1 MGTLMIEH
9 ANAMPA
15 PTWHRLG
22 VNDVDIELPDDLAFA
37 RQVEVQC
44 AEGLLGDEGAFDAAL
59 LSMADSLP
67 VAATP
72 SVAAGDLGEQPA
84 MRAADPLPMAAQGLR
99 DQPVACAADQG
110 LSPVEPASVPTSAAH
125 QVDNP
130 ASLSAAMES
139 GGSAA
144 HQVDDPAAP
153 PAAMED
159 GTTAMEG
166 EAAALE
172 EGALSFY
179 QQQALEARYLAPA
192 DVFAT
197 GMGDEAR
204 EYLEFA
210 AGEPV
215 VLATRPGERTCATVR
230 LEGVDG
236 AVNAAAID
244 VVAAPGS
251 SLALAIALDSPAP
264 GAGVVGTRLRV
275 FAGADA
281 RVDIVSTQTLDDS
294 WTVLDDAGI
303 VLDERARVQLRQTV
317 LGAGRSYTGLDA
329 DVRGDDARLDI
340 DTRYQGHA
348 AQQRDFNYV
357 AHQRGRR
364 TVCNLD
370 ANGVLAGESEK
381 TLRGTIELVH
391 GCKGSVGSEQET
403 VLLADERVAN
413 RTVPVILCDE
423 DDVAGN
429 HGATI
434 GHVAPKQLFYLASRG
449 ISPDDAE
456 RLFIAAAFE
465 EAAIGAPEPRT
476 RAAVARLAA
485 ARGITLEEAV
495 A

>member
-1 MGTLMIEH
+1 MGTLTIEH

-15 PTWHRLG
+15 PTWHRLHM
-22 VNDVDIELPDDLAFA
+22 NDADIELPSGLAA
-37 RQVEVQC
+37 AQQVEVSC
-44 AEGLLGDEGAFDAAL
+44 EEGLRGEADAFDRAL
-59 LSMADSLP
+59 RSM
-67 VAATP
+67 
-72 SVAAGDLGEQPA
+72 
-84 MRAADPLPMAAQGLR
+84 ADPLPMAAQGLR

-110 LSPVEPASVPTSAAH
+110 LSPVEPASAPTSAAH
-125 QVDNP
+125 QVDDQG
-130 ASLSAAMES
+130 AL
-139 GGSAA
+139 
-144 HQVDDPAAP
+144 PAAI
-153 PAAMED
+153 ED
-159 GTTAMEG
+159 GTTAMEDG
-166 EAAALE
+166 AIAMED
-172 EGALSFY
+172 GALSLY
-179 QQQALEARYLAPA
+179 QQQALENLYLAPS
-192 DVFAT
+192 DVFTT

-204 EYLEFA
+204 EYLEFV
-210 AGEPV
+210 AGEPIV
-215 VLATRPGERTCATVR
+215 FATRPGERTCATVR
-230 LEGVDG
+230 VEGVDG
-236 AVNAAAID
+236 AANAAAID

-251 SLALAIALDSPAP
+251 SLSLAIALDSPAP
-264 GAGVVGTRLRV
+264 GTGVVGTRLRV

-281 RVDIVSTQTLDDS
+281 HVDVSCTQTLDDS
-294 WTVLDDAGI
+294 WIALDDAGI
-303 VLDERARVQLRQTV
+303 VADERARVQVRHIV

-329 DVRGDDARLDI
+329 DLRGDDARLDI
-340 DTRYQGHA
+340 DTRYLGHG

-370 ANGVLAGESEK
+370 ANGVLAGQSSK

-403 VLLADERVAN
+403 VLLADERVVN

-434 GHVAPKQLFYLASRG
+434 GHVRPEQLLYLASRG

-456 RLFIAAAFE
+456 RLFITATYQG
-465 EAAIGAPEPRT
+465 AAIDAPDERT

-485 ARGITLEEAV
+485 TRGIALEEAV

>member
-1 MGTLMIEH
+1 MGTLTIEH

-15 PTWHRLG
+15 PTWHRLKMNG
-22 VNDVDIELPDDLAFA
+22 ADIELPAELSAA
-37 RQVEVQC
+37 QQVEVLS
-44 AEGLLGDEGAFDAAL
+44 EERLRGDAGAFDDALAA
-59 LSMADSLP
+59 
-67 VAATP
+67 
-72 SVAAGDLGEQPA
+72 
-84 MRAADPLPMAAQGLR
+84 
-99 DQPVACAADQG
+99 

-125 QVDNP
+125 QVDDQGTLP
-130 ASLSAAMES
+130 AAIEDGAAMEE
-139 GGSAA
+139 G
-144 HQVDDPAAP
+144 
-153 PAAMED
+153 AAMD
-159 GTTAMEG
+159 AP
-166 EAAALE
+166 
-172 EGALSFY
+172 ALSLY
-179 QQQALEARYLAPA
+179 QQQALENRYLSPG

-204 EYLEFA
+204 EYLEFV
-210 AGEPV
+210 AGEPIV
-215 VLATRPGERTCATVR
+215 FATRPGERTCAAVR
-230 LEGVDG
+230 VEGVDG
-236 AVNAAAID
+236 AANAAAID

-251 SLALAIALDSPAP
+251 SLSLAIALDSPAP

-281 RVDIVSTQTLDDS
+281 RVDIMSTQTLDDS
-294 WTVLDDAGI
+294 WIALDDAGI
-303 VLDERARVQLRQTV
+303 VADERARVQVRHTV

-329 DVRGDDARLDI
+329 DLRGDDARLDI
-340 DTRYQGHA
+340 DTRYLARGD
-348 AQQRDFNYV
+348 QQRDFNYV

-370 ANGVLAGESEK
+370 ANGVLAGRSSK

-403 VLLADERVAN
+403 VLLADERVVN

-434 GHVAPKQLFYLASRG
+434 GHIRPEQLLYLASRG

-456 RLFIAAAFE
+456 RLFIAAAYQ
-465 EAAIGAPEPRT
+465 EAATGAPDGRT
-476 RAAVARLAA
+476 RAAVTRLAA

>member
-59 LSMADSLP
+59 LSMADPLP
-67 VAATP
+67 VAAAP
-72 SVAAGDLGEQPA
+72 SAAAGDLGEQPA
-84 MRAADPLPMAAQGLR
+84 MR
-99 DQPVACAADQG
+99 AADQG

-144 HQVDDPAAP
+144 HQVDEQGIL

-172 EGALSFY
+172 EPALSFY

-215 VLATRPGERTCATVR
+215 VLVTRPGERTCATVR
-230 LEGVDG
+230 VEGVDG
-236 AVNAAAID
+236 AINAAAID
-244 VVAAPGS
+244 IVAAPGS

-294 WTVLDDAGI
+294 WTALDDAGI

-340 DTRYQGHA
+340 DTRYLGHA

-381 TLRGTIELVH
+381 TLRGTIDLVH

-465 EAAIGAPEPRT
+465 EAAIGAPDERT

-485 ARGITLEEAV
+485 ARGIALEEAV

>member
-1 MGTLMIEH
+1 MGTLTIEH

-15 PTWHRLG
+15 PTWHRLHM
-22 VNDVDIELPDDLAFA
+22 NDADIELPGGLAA
-37 RQVEVQC
+37 AQQVEVSC
-44 AEGLLGDEGAFDAAL
+44 EEGLRGEADAFDRAL
-59 LSMADSLP
+59 RSM
-67 VAATP
+67 
-72 SVAAGDLGEQPA
+72 
-84 MRAADPLPMAAQGLR
+84 ADPLP
-99 DQPVACAADQG
+99 AADQG

-125 QVDNP
+125 QVDD
-130 ASLSAAMES
+130 
-139 GGSAA
+139 
-144 HQVDDPAAP
+144 QAAP
-153 PAAMED
+153 PAAMEGGATAMED
-159 GTTAMEG
+159 GTTAMEDG
-166 EAAALE
+166 ATAMED
-172 EGALSFY
+172 GALSLY
-179 QQQALEARYLAPA
+179 QQQALENLYLAPS
-192 DVFAT
+192 DVFTT

-204 EYLEFA
+204 EYLEFV
-210 AGEPV
+210 AGEPIV
-215 VLATRPGERTCATVR
+215 FATRPGERTCATVR
-230 LEGVDG
+230 VEGVDG
-236 AVNAAAID
+236 AANAAAID

-251 SLALAIALDSPAP
+251 SLSLAIALDSPAP
-264 GAGVVGTRLRV
+264 GTGAVGTRLRV

-281 RVDIVSTQTLDDS
+281 HVDVSCTQTLDDS
-294 WTVLDDAGI
+294 WIALDDAGI
-303 VLDERARVQLRQTV
+303 VADERARVQVRHIV

-329 DVRGDDARLDI
+329 DLRGDDARLDI
-340 DTRYQGHA
+340 DTRYLGHG

-370 ANGVLAGESEK
+370 ANGVLAGRSSK

-403 VLLADERVAN
+403 VLLADERVVN

-434 GHVAPKQLFYLASRG
+434 GHVRPEQLLYLASRG

-456 RLFIAAAFE
+456 RLFITATYQG
-465 EAAIGAPEPRT
+465 AAIDAPDERT

-485 ARGITLEEAV
+485 TRGIALEEAV

>member
-59 LSMADSLP
+59 LSMADPLP
-67 VAATP
+67 VAAAP
-72 SVAAGDLGEQPA
+72 SAAAGDLGEQPA
-84 MRAADPLPMAAQGLR
+84 MR
-99 DQPVACAADQG
+99 AADQG

-144 HQVDDPAAP
+144 HQVDEQGIL

-172 EGALSFY
+172 EPALSFY

-215 VLATRPGERTCATVR
+215 VLVTRPGERTCATVR
-230 LEGVDG
+230 VEGVDG

-244 VVAAPGS
+244 IVAAPGS

-294 WTVLDDAGI
+294 WTALDDAGI

-340 DTRYQGHA
+340 DTRYLGHA

-381 TLRGTIELVH
+381 TLRGTIDLVH

-413 RTVPVILCDE
+413 RTVPGILCDE
-423 DDVAGN
+423 DDVAGT

-465 EAAIGAPEPRT
+465 EAAIGAPDERT

-485 ARGITLEEAV
+485 ARGIALEEAV

>member
-59 LSMADSLP
+59 LSMADPLP
-67 VAATP
+67 VAAAP
-72 SVAAGDLGEQPA
+72 SAAAGDLGEQPA
-84 MRAADPLPMAAQGLR
+84 MR
-99 DQPVACAADQG
+99 AADQG

-144 HQVDDPAAP
+144 HQVDEQGIL

-172 EGALSFY
+172 EPALSFY

-215 VLATRPGERTCATVR
+215 VLVTRPGERTCATVR
-230 LEGVDG
+230 VEGVDG

-244 VVAAPGS
+244 IVAAPGS

-294 WTVLDDAGI
+294 WTALDDAGI

-340 DTRYQGHA
+340 DTRYLGHA

-381 TLRGTIELVH
+381 TLRGTIDLVH

-434 GHVAPKQLFYLASRG
+434 GHVAPKQRVYLASRG

-465 EAAIGAPEPRT
+465 EAAIGAPDERT

-485 ARGITLEEAV
+485 ARGIALEEAV

>member
-1 MGTLMIEH
+1 MGTLTIEH

-15 PTWHRLG
+15 PTWHRLHM
-22 VNDVDIELPDDLAFA
+22 NDADIELPGGLAA
-37 RQVEVQC
+37 AQQVEVSC
-44 AEGLLGDEGAFDAAL
+44 EEGLRGEADAFDRAL
-59 LSMADSLP
+59 RSM
-67 VAATP
+67 
-72 SVAAGDLGEQPA
+72 
-84 MRAADPLPMAAQGLR
+84 ADPLPFAA
-99 DQPVACAADQG
+99 QG

-125 QVDNP
+125 QVDD
-130 ASLSAAMES
+130 
-139 GGSAA
+139 
-144 HQVDDPAAP
+144 QAAP
-153 PAAMED
+153 PAATRN
-159 GTTAMEG
+159 GTTAMEDG
-166 EAAALE
+166 ATATED
-172 EGALSFY
+172 GALSLY
-179 QQQALEARYLAPA
+179 QQQALENLYLAPS
-192 DVFAT
+192 DVFTT

-204 EYLEFA
+204 EYLEFV
-210 AGEPV
+210 AGEPIV
-215 VLATRPGERTCATVR
+215 FATRPGERTCATVR
-230 LEGVDG
+230 VEGVDG
-236 AVNAAAID
+236 AANAAAID

-251 SLALAIALDSPAP
+251 SLSLAIALDSPTP

-281 RVDIVSTQTLDDS
+281 HVDVSCTQTLDDS
-294 WTVLDDAGI
+294 WIALDDAGI
-303 VLDERARVQLRQTV
+303 VADERARVQVRHIV
-317 LGAGRSYTGLDA
+317 LGAGRSHTGLDA
-329 DVRGDDARLDI
+329 DLRGDDARLDI
-340 DTRYQGHA
+340 DTRYLGHG

-370 ANGVLAGESEK
+370 ANGVLAGRSSK

-403 VLLADERVAN
+403 VLLADERVVN

-434 GHVAPKQLFYLASRG
+434 GHVRPEQLLYLASRG

-456 RLFIAAAFE
+456 RLFITATYQG
-465 EAAIGAPEPRT
+465 AAIDAPDERT

-485 ARGITLEEAV
+485 TRGVRIEEAV

>member
-1 MGTLMIEH
+1 MGTLTIEH

-15 PTWHRLG
+15 PTWHRLH
-22 VNDVDIELPDDLAFA
+22 VNDVDIELPSGLTAA
-37 RQVEVQC
+37 QQVEVSC
-44 AEGLLGDEGAFDAAL
+44 EEGLWGEADAFDRAL
-59 LSMADSLP
+59 LSL
-67 VAATP
+67 
-72 SVAAGDLGEQPA
+72 
-84 MRAADPLPMAAQGLR
+84 ADPAPMAAQGLR
-99 DQPVACAADQG
+99 DQPAACAAVPSSVAADDLG
-110 LSPVEPASVPTSAAH
+110 DIRDTRAADTGGAPVEPASAPTSAAH
-125 QVDNP
+125 QVDDQ
-130 ASLSAAMES
+130 ATLT
-139 GGSAA
+139 
-144 HQVDDPAAP
+144 
-153 PAAMED
+153 AAMED
-159 GTTAMEG
+159 GTAAEGGAASEEGAAMEG
-166 EAAALE
+166 LDAP
-172 EGALSFY
+172 ALSAY
-179 QQQALEARYLAPA
+179 QLQALENRYLSPA
-192 DVFAT
+192 DVFTT

-204 EYLEFA
+204 EYLEFV

-215 VLATRPGERTCATVR
+215 VLATRPDERTCATVR
-230 LEGVDG
+230 VEGVDG
-236 AVNAAAID
+236 AANAAAVD

-251 SLALAIALDSPAP
+251 SLSLAVALDSPAP
-264 GAGVVGTRLRV
+264 GAGVVGVRLRV

-281 RVDIVSTQTLDDS
+281 RVDVAVTQTLDDG
-294 WTVLDDAGI
+294 WIALDDAGI
-303 VLDERARVQLRQTV
+303 VLDERARVQVRHTV
-317 LGAGRSYTGLDA
+317 LGAGRAYTGLDA
-329 DVRGDDARLDI
+329 DLRGDDARLDI
-340 DTRYQGHA
+340 DTRYLGHA
-348 AQQRDFNYV
+348 SQQRDFNYV

-370 ANGVLAGESEK
+370 ANGVLEGESEK

-465 EAAIGAPEPRT
+465 EAAIGAPDERT

-485 ARGITLEEAV
+485 ARGIALEEAV

>member
-1 MGTLMIEH
+1 MGTLTIEH

-15 PTWHRLG
+15 PTWHRLKM
-22 VNDVDIELPDDLAFA
+22 NDADIELPADLSAA
-37 RQVEVQC
+37 QQVEVLC
-44 AEGLLGDEGAFDAAL
+44 EERLRGDAWAFDDALAA
-59 LSMADSLP
+59 
-67 VAATP
+67 
-72 SVAAGDLGEQPA
+72 
-84 MRAADPLPMAAQGLR
+84 
-99 DQPVACAADQG
+99 

-125 QVDNP
+125 QVDDQA
-130 ASLSAAMES
+130 AS
-139 GGSAA
+139 
-144 HQVDDPAAP
+144 PAAT
-153 PAAMED
+153 ED
-159 GTTAMEG
+159 GATAIED
-166 EAAALE
+166 
-172 EGALSFY
+172 GALSLY
-179 QQQALEARYLAPA
+179 QQQALENRYLSPG

-204 EYLEFA
+204 EYLEFV
-210 AGEPV
+210 AGEPIV
-215 VLATRPGERTCATVR
+215 FATRPGERTCAAVR
-230 LEGVDG
+230 VEGVDG
-236 AVNAAAID
+236 AANAAAID
-244 VVAAPGS
+244 VVVAPGS
-251 SLALAIALDSPAP
+251 SLSLAIALDSPAP

-281 RVDIVSTQTLDDS
+281 RVDIMSTQTLDDS
-294 WTVLDDAGI
+294 WIALDDAGI
-303 VLDERARVQLRQTV
+303 VADERARVQVRHTV

-329 DVRGDDARLDI
+329 DLRGDDARLDI
-340 DTRYQGHA
+340 DTRYLGHG

-370 ANGVLAGESEK
+370 ANGVLAGQSSK

-403 VLLADERVAN
+403 VLLADERVVN

-434 GHVAPKQLFYLASRG
+434 GHVRPEQLLYLASRG

-456 RLFIAAAFE
+456 RLFITATYQG
-465 EAAIGAPEPRT
+465 AAIDAPDERT

>member
-59 LSMADSLP
+59 LSMADPLP
-67 VAATP
+67 VAAAP
-72 SVAAGDLGEQPA
+72 SAAAGDLGEQPA
-84 MRAADPLPMAAQGLR
+84 MR
-99 DQPVACAADQG
+99 AADQG

-144 HQVDDPAAP
+144 HQVDEQGIL

-172 EGALSFY
+172 EPALSFY

-215 VLATRPGERTCATVR
+215 VLVTRPGERTCATVR
-230 LEGVDG
+230 VEGVDG

-244 VVAAPGS
+244 IVAAPGS

-294 WTVLDDAGI
+294 WTALDDAGI

-340 DTRYQGHA
+340 DTRYLGHA

-381 TLRGTIELVH
+381 TLRGTIDLVH

-434 GHVAPKQLFYLASRG
+434 GHVAQKQLFYLASRG

-465 EAAIGAPEPRT
+465 EAAIGAPDERT

-485 ARGITLEEAV
+485 ARGIALEEAV

>member
-1 MGTLMIEH
+1 MGTLTIEH

-15 PTWHRLG
+15 PTWHRLHM
-22 VNDVDIELPDDLAFA
+22 NDADIELPSGLASA
-37 RQVEVQC
+37 QQVEVSC
-44 AEGLLGDEGAFDAAL
+44 EEGLRGEADAFDRAL
-59 LSMADSLP
+59 RSMADPLLL
-67 VAATP
+67 AA
-72 SVAAGDLGEQPA
+72 
-84 MRAADPLPMAAQGLR
+84 
-99 DQPVACAADQG
+99 QG

-125 QVDNP
+125 QVDDQGT
-130 ASLSAAMES
+130 L
-139 GGSAA
+139 
-144 HQVDDPAAP
+144 

-159 GTTAMEG
+159 GTTAMED
-166 EAAALE
+166 
-172 EGALSFY
+172 GALSLY
-179 QQQALEARYLAPA
+179 QQQALENLYLAPS
-192 DVFAT
+192 DVFTT

-204 EYLEFA
+204 EYLEFV
-210 AGEPV
+210 AGEPI

-230 LEGVDG
+230 VEGVDG
-236 AVNAAAID
+236 AANAAAID

-251 SLALAIALDSPAP
+251 SLSLAIALDSPAP
-264 GAGVVGTRLRV
+264 GTGVVGTRLRV

-281 RVDIVSTQTLDDS
+281 HVDVSCTQTLDDS
-294 WTVLDDAGI
+294 WIALDDAGI
-303 VLDERARVQLRQTV
+303 VADERARVQVRHIV

-329 DVRGDDARLDI
+329 DLRGDDARLDI
-340 DTRYQGHA
+340 DTRYLGHG

-370 ANGVLAGESEK
+370 ANGVLAGRSSK

-403 VLLADERVAN
+403 VLLADERVVN

-434 GHVAPKQLFYLASRG
+434 GHVRPEQLLYLASRG

-456 RLFIAAAFE
+456 RLFITATYQG
-465 EAAIGAPEPRT
+465 AAIDAPDERT

-485 ARGITLEEAV
+485 TRGIALEEAV

>member
-59 LSMADSLP
+59 LSMADSFP

-72 SVAAGDLGEQPA
+72 SAAAGDLGEQPA
-84 MRAADPLPMAAQGLR
+84 MRAADHLPMAAQGLR

-125 QVDNP
+125 QVDDP

-172 EGALSFY
+172 EPALSFY
-179 QQQALEARYLAPA
+179 QQQALEARYLAPD
-192 DVFAT
+192 DVFAS

-210 AGEPV
+210 AGEPI

-230 LEGVDG
+230 VEGVDG

-251 SLALAIALDSPAP
+251 SLSLAIALDSPAP

-294 WTVLDDAGI
+294 WTALDDAGI

-340 DTRYQGHA
+340 DTRYLGHA

-391 GCKGSVGSEQET
+391 GCKGSIGSEQET

-465 EAAIGAPEPRT
+465 EAAIGAPDERT

-485 ARGITLEEAV
+485 ARGIALEEAV

>member
-1 MGTLMIEH
+1 MGTLTIEH

-15 PTWHRLG
+15 PTWHRLKM
-22 VNDVDIELPDDLAFA
+22 NDADIELPADLSAA
-37 RQVEVQC
+37 QQVEVLC
-44 AEGLLGDEGAFDAAL
+44 EEGLRGEVGTFDCALAA
-59 LSMADSLP
+59 
-67 VAATP
+67 
-72 SVAAGDLGEQPA
+72 
-84 MRAADPLPMAAQGLR
+84 
-99 DQPVACAADQG
+99 

-125 QVDNP
+125 QVDDQA
-130 ASLSAAMES
+130 AS
-139 GGSAA
+139 
-144 HQVDDPAAP
+144 PAAT
-153 PAAMED
+153 ED
-159 GTTAMEG
+159 GATAIED
-166 EAAALE
+166 
-172 EGALSFY
+172 GALSLY
-179 QQQALEARYLAPA
+179 QQQALENRYLSPG

-204 EYLEFA
+204 EYLEFV
-210 AGEPV
+210 AGEPIV
-215 VLATRPGERTCATVR
+215 FATRPGERTCAAVR
-230 LEGVDG
+230 VEGVDG
-236 AVNAAAID
+236 AANAAAID

-251 SLALAIALDSPAP
+251 SLSLAIALDSPAP

-281 RVDIVSTQTLDDS
+281 RVDIMSTQTLDDS
-294 WTVLDDAGI
+294 YIALDDAGI
-303 VLDERARVQLRQTV
+303 VADERARVQVRHTV

-329 DVRGDDARLDI
+329 DLRGDDARLDI
-340 DTRYQGHA
+340 DTRYLGHG

-357 AHQRGRR
+357 VHQRGRR

-370 ANGVLAGESEK
+370 ANGVLAGQSEK

-403 VLLADERVAN
+403 VLLADERVVN

-434 GHVAPKQLFYLASRG
+434 GHIRPEQLLYLASRG

-456 RLFIAAAFE
+456 RLFIAAAYQ
-465 EAAIGAPEPRT
+465 EAATSAPDERT
-476 RAAVARLAA
+476 RAAVTRLAA

>member
-1 MGTLMIEH
+1 MGTLTIER

-15 PTWHRLG
+15 PTWHRLRM
-22 VNDVDIELPDDLAFA
+22 NDVDIELPGELTSAQ
-37 RQVEVQC
+37 QVEVSC
-44 AEGLLGDEGAFDAAL
+44 EEGLLGDAEAFDRALRNLAARQ
-59 LSMADSLP
+59 ADDQ
-67 VAATP
+67 AATM
-72 SVAAGDLGEQPA
+72 DE
-84 MRAADPLPMAAQGLR
+84 
-99 DQPVACAADQG
+99 
-110 LSPVEPASVPTSAAH
+110 
-125 QVDNP
+125 
-130 ASLSAAMES
+130 
-139 GGSAA
+139 GS
-144 HQVDDPAAP
+144 
-153 PAAMED
+153 
-159 GTTAMEG
+159 
-166 EAAALE
+166 
-172 EGALSFY
+172 LSFY
-179 QQQALEARYLAPA
+179 QQQALENRYLSPA
-192 DVFAT
+192 EIFAT

-204 EYLEFA
+204 EYLEFS
-210 AGEPV
+210 AGEPIV
-215 VLATRPGERTCATVR
+215 FATRPDERTCATVR
-230 LEGVDG
+230 VEGADG
-236 AVNAAAID
+236 AVNAAAVD

-251 SLALAIALDSPAP
+251 SLSLAIALDSPAT

-281 RVDIVSTQTLDDS
+281 RVDVSCAQTLDDS
-294 WTVLDDAGI
+294 WIALDDAGI
-303 VLDERARVQLRQTV
+303 VLDERARVQVRHTV

-340 DTRYQGHA
+340 ETRYLGHG

-370 ANGVLAGESEK
+370 ANGVLAGQSEK

-403 VLLADERVAN
+403 VLLADERAVN

-434 GHVAPKQLFYLASRG
+434 GHVRPEQLLYLASRG
-449 ISPDDAE
+449 ISPDEAE
-456 RLFIAAAFE
+456 RLFIAATYQ
-465 EAAIGAPEPRT
+465 EAAIGAPDERA

-485 ARGITLEEAV
+485 ARGISIEEAI